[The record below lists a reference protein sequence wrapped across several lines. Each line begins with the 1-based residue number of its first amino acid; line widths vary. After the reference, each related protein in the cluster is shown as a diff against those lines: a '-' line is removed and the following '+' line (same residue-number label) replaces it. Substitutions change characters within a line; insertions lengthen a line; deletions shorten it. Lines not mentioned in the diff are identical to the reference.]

1 PDLVILRVASRRSRS
16 SAGDLRGFRTGD
28 TKMKIKR
35 SMALTALVSAA
46 TLVLAACGG
55 GSGDDEAS
63 DTVKIGVV
71 LPFTGVQAT
80 IAKLEGQ
87 GAEVAAKEINDAGGI
102 DGKWKIELVDVDDQL
117 DPAQCHGHSSTE

>member
-1 PDLVILRVASRRSRS
+1 
-16 SAGDLRGFRTGD
+16 
-28 TKMKIKR
+28 
-35 SMALTALVSAA
+35 
-46 TLVLAACGG
+46 
-55 GSGDDEAS
+55 EAS

-117 DPAQCHGHSSTE
+117 DPARSATVIRQLNDEGVELALGGQTSDLCKSTAEATQRFNITFIGAHCTSPELVDPPITPNFF